1 LVAIT
6 SKNLYSLN
14 KSIQQQQVP
23 ISRKD
28 SLQHHIQLQHHLLFF
43 LLYVR
48 TLVRSSKLLIRE
60 FEFLESLMK
69 QLTNKECFP
78 FKTVS
83 HEAVMFLLNDYR
95 WVHGLVESPHQELFM
110 LLLQSELNEVRAIC
124 SDDRLD
130 LTVSVEEPQH
140 IKQLMTSNDTEL
152 QFPEYSH
159 ALELKLIVKDI
170 E

>member
-1 LVAIT
+1 
-6 SKNLYSLN
+6 
-14 KSIQQQQVP
+14 
-23 ISRKD
+23 
-28 SLQHHIQLQHHLLFF
+28 
-43 LLYVR
+43 
-48 TLVRSSKLLIRE
+48 
-60 FEFLESLMK
+60 
-69 QLTNKECFP
+69 
-78 FKTVS
+78 
-83 HEAVMFLLNDYR
+83 MFLLNDYR